1 MKCCGSCF
9 EDRVLKDEILR
20 LSDDSGNCEIC
31 LAQDTPVVDA
41 KKLSDKF
48 ELVCDIYEE
57 QEDGEQLVDWLIKDW
72 ELFAVERNGAT
83 TLLIEILGSAERVR
97 RMYQPSAMCVTDS
110 LGGWESLRDEL
121 RTRNRFFP
129 DTRLGTVRVGVLLEN
144 LEMGAGKVTDT
155 WFRARI
161 EDDGTPIPSDEM
173 GAPPPGNA
181 SSGRAN
187 PVGIPYLYV
196 GSEPDTAVTEVRP
209 QLGETLTVAKFTIE
223 VDAKVVDLRSPRQSI
238 APFLMEDIEDIAA
251 LRGHIDF
258 FERLGRELK
267 TPIVPSAAAV
277 DYIPSQYLCELIK
290 KVGYD
295 GVVYGSSVSSG
306 VNLAL
311 FQPWKATVEDET
323 FRVKVD
329 NLDLKFSPYP

>member
-9 EDRVLKDEILR
+9 EDRFLKGEILR
-20 LSDDSGNCEIC
+20 LSSEFGNCGIC
-31 LAQDTPVVDA
+31 RAENTPVVDA
-41 KKLSDKF
+41 KKLADKF

-72 ELFAVERNGAT
+72 ELFTVERNGAT
-83 TLLIEILGSAERVR
+83 ALLVEILGNAERIQR
-97 RMYQPSAMCVTDS
+97 KYQPSAMCATDS
-110 LGGWESLRDEL
+110 LGAWESLRDEL

-129 DTRLGTVRVGVLLEN
+129 DTRLETARVGVLLEN
-144 LEMGAGKVTDT
+144 LEMEAGKVTDT
-155 WFRARI
+155 WYRARI
-161 EDDGTPIPSDEM
+161 EDDGTLIPPGEM
-173 GAPPPGNA
+173 GAPPPGSA

-196 GSEPDTAVTEVRP
+196 GSKPRTAITEVRP
-209 QLGETLTVAKFTIE
+209 QPGETLTVAKFTIE
-223 VDAKVVDLRSPRQSI
+223 PDAKVVDLRSPRQFI
-238 APFLMEDIEDIAA
+238 TPFLMEDIEDIAA

-258 FERLGRELK
+258 FERLGQELK

-311 FQPWKATVEDET
+311 FQPWKATVEEET